1 MPSARWIG
9 YWEQDTFGRQPMS
22 DLQLEFAG
30 GRISGSGWDIVGP
43 FKFSGECGPGGAVA
57 MVKQYLGQHAVL
69 YEGWYDGE
77 GTISGQWIIRV
88 DGAALN
94 LTDLFLLDEGPIEPW
109 TLQGRFQMRPAGA
122 EGTSREIQEFDARP
136 PA

>member
-22 DLQLEFAG
+22 DLQLEFDG
-30 GRISGSGWDIVGP
+30 GKITGSGWDIVGP
-43 FKFSGECGPGGAVA
+43 FKFSGECGTGGAVA
-57 MVKQYLGQHAVL
+57 LVKQYLGQHAVL

-88 DGAALN
+88 DTSGLN
-94 LTDLFLLDEGPIEPW
+94 IGELLTCIDEHDQSW
-109 TLQGRFQMRPAGA
+109 TLRGRFQMRLARA
-122 EGTSREIQEFDARP
+122 EGISREIEEFDAQP
-136 PA
+136 LP